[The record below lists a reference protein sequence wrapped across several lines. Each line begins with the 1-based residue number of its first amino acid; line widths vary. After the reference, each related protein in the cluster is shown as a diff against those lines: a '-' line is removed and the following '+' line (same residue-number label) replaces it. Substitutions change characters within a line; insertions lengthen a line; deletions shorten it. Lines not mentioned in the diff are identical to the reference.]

1 MATEG
6 FGYLEGELFYG
17 YGGSGNAHLRKGG
30 LWTVA
35 ATYVIQA
42 SNGHSESFVRR
53 SSIDPLTPLL
63 CIFLSKS
70 GRLGMKTLLA
80 KGLTLCGWRAVM

>member
-1 MATEG
+1 MVEFLAVRVTILALSLMGVSVER
-6 FGYLEGELFYG
+6 E
-17 YGGSGNAHLRKGG
+17 KGG
-30 LWTVA
+30 WTVA
-35 ATYVIQA
+35 ATYVIQD

-53 SSIDPLTPLL
+53 SSIDPPTPLL
-63 CIFLSKS
+63 PTLLSKS